1 MGSCTDCVQDRE
13 TNLFDIGQY
22 VICRCYCAL
31 DDQVTADALERLES
45 IEEKELRSGHL
56 WSLIFGDH
64 DRAQVSHTDMCWQPL
79 SGTVTKPRLMHA
91 ATKEGTDRDW
101 TD

>member
-1 MGSCTDCVQDRE
+1 MQDRE
-13 TNLFDIGQY
+13 TNLFHIGQY

-31 DDQVTADALERLES
+31 DDQVTADALERFES

-79 SGTVTKPRLMHA
+79 SWHC
-91 ATKEGTDRDW
+91 DRTSLDAW
-101 TD
+101 LQQETGLTETGMNRSAS